1 MTTSEESDSFENVT
15 HSMDC
20 VLHWCHA
27 LVCMCVALEPCIGMC
42 VCCIGTMHWY
52 VCCIGN
58 VPLYVYF
65 AWVYLHCRFNSIMC
79 VPSSFPFCSERMPTG
94 LYYRGTDSH
103 AKISSTY

>member
-42 VCCIGTMHWY
+42 VALVTCLCMCILPGSIFTAGLTQSC
-52 VCCIGN
+52 VCRLLFLSVLSAC
-58 VPLYVYF
+58 L
-65 AWVYLHCRFNSIMC
+65 
-79 VPSSFPFCSERMPTG
+79 TG